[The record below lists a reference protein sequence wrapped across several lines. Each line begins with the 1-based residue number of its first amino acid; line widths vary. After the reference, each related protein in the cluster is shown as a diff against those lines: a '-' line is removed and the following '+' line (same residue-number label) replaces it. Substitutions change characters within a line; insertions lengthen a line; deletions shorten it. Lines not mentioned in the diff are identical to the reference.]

1 MHDLC
6 PLELSGSSAGWV
18 QQVRQRVRS
27 VPSLMK
33 SLFPAL
39 SPETRKLRIDEQWM
53 RGAELVVV
61 KVAQG
66 GTIAPTLEIP
76 RLQVTRR
83 GAQ

>member
-1 MHDLC
+1 
-6 PLELSGSSAGWV
+6 
-18 QQVRQRVRS
+18 
-27 VPSLMK
+27 MK

-53 RGAELVVV
+53 RGAELVIV

-66 GTIAPTLEIP
+66 GTIARTLEIP